1 MFWEMRLRPRQW
13 LTRGNWKQL
22 APDDAYLSC
31 EYSLSPGDGL
41 VVMEESEEKRANTG
55 WQIMTFDVSI
65 SWGPGGWNRGIGL
78 TVEYSDE
85 RGCRYAEE

>member
-1 MFWEMRLRPRQW
+1 
-13 LTRGNWKQL
+13 
-22 APDDAYLSC
+22 
-31 EYSLSPGDGL
+31 
-41 VVMEESEEKRANTG
+41 MEESEEKRANTG

-65 SWGPGGWNRGIGL
+65 SWGPEGWKRGRRL